1 LSGSGFQA
9 SLRSEVKTQIRM
21 KTIATFVLIAATM
34 GLGIYGCGGG
44 ATPSGGSNPPPNAI
58 HPVPTA
64 NPSLTIPVPAISPVA
79 VDPTGRFAYVV
90 SGEAVSMYTIDPST
104 GALTSTGSLI
114 DPNLGGPYSVAVHP
128 SGKVLYLANSGTR
141 DDVGFVSIY
150 SIDATTG
157 TLTSVGLGPA
167 SVYPWSMAVH
177 PSGKFAY
184 VTNEFTQPQL
194 SWPSILYEYTI
205 DPATGNLGH
214 VTTTTAGLTPTSIP
228 TSIAIDPSGKFA
240 YVTNSGS
247 NDISIY
253 TINATTGALT
263 SLGPIA
269 TGANPTS
276 MAVDPTGKFAYVANF
291 GSNDISM
298 YSIDTATGIL
308 SSLGPIAAATSPS
321 SVAVDPS
328 GKFAYVANYGSNDVS
343 MYSINTTTGVLTSTG
358 VIAAGTQPS
367 SIAIHPSGKFAYVTN
382 TGSSNV
388 SMYRID
394 ATNGALTLIG
404 TIGT

>member
-1 LSGSGFQA
+1 MIPAASLSGSGFQA
-9 SLRSEVKTQIRM
+9 SLRGEVKTQIRM

-64 NPSLTIPVPAISPVA
+64 NPALTIPVPAISPVV
-79 VDPTGRFAYVV
+79 VDPTGKFAYVAWY
-90 SGEAVSMYTIDPST
+90 SGAVSMYTIDPTT
-104 GALTSTGSLI
+104 GALTS
-114 DPNLGGPYSVAVHP
+114 LGMLAIPDQFGPYSVAVNP
-128 SGKVLYLANSGTR
+128 SGKVLYLGNSGTR
-141 DDVGFVSIY
+141 DDVGIVSMY

-157 TLTSVGLGPA
+157 ALTSVGLGGFA

-184 VTNEFTQPQL
+184 VTNEYTQPPQYP

-247 NDISIY
+247 NDISMY

-343 MYSINTTTGVLTSTG
+343 MYSINTTTES
-358 VIAAGTQPS
+358 
-367 SIAIHPSGKFAYVTN
+367 
-382 TGSSNV
+382 
-388 SMYRID
+388 
-394 ATNGALTLIG
+394 
-404 TIGT
+404 